1 MVDWSET
8 ARFPAKLDRD
18 AIITRVAE
26 LHEWARS
33 ESLAELATLLE
44 LPANVSSAEIG
55 SRILSSLEFIA
66 SRPEY
71 TVINK
76 QLEILALNLKKSEVR
91 AGGTQFSASLGLLA
105 MKRIARHVVV
115 AVVLVGLA
123 ISAQAQTFPAGP
135 ISIVVPLAPGR
146 CRGCRGARHGEE
158 ISRLL
163 NTRCSW

>member
-18 AIITRVAE
+18 AIIGRVAE

-44 LPANVSSAEIG
+44 LPANVSSAELG
-55 SRILSSLEFIA
+55 SRILSSLAFIA

-76 QLEILALNLKKSEVR
+76 QLEILALNLKNLK
-91 AGGTQFSASLGLLA
+91 
-105 MKRIARHVVV
+105 
-115 AVVLVGLA
+115 
-123 ISAQAQTFPAGP
+123 
-135 ISIVVPLAPGR
+135 
-146 CRGCRGARHGEE
+146 
-158 ISRLL
+158 
-163 NTRCSW
+163 